1 MITHCSPISAIS
13 ITSHNF
19 LTESQRTTEWFL
31 LQKFCISGTGA
42 YGIWKQYIRN
52 MSANLLDENMNVV
65 IEILSMQSNGQELVE
80 PPEVDIETYKT
91 ETLNTML
98 LPTLW
103 RICQN
108 KNLPVSGS
116 KAIIIER
123 ILPWR
128 SQEEPTRQSAGQ
140 SSILKIEG

>member
-1 MITHCSPISAIS
+1 
-13 ITSHNF
+13 
-19 LTESQRTTEWFL
+19 
-31 LQKFCISGTGA
+31 
-42 YGIWKQYIRN
+42 

-140 SSILKIEG
+140 SSILKIED